1 MIFLILF
8 LLYAICFIVTIKS
21 FIDNDVSPGLI
32 STIIA
37 ITPIINTVI
46 TVIYFINNYES
57 IKKSFIK
64 RVTSILQVF
73 KIKI

>member
-8 LLYAICFIVTIKS
+8 LLYTICFIVTIIS
-21 FIDNDVSPGLI
+21 FVDNDISPGFI
-32 STIIA
+32 SVIIT
-37 ITPIINTVI
+37 ITPIINAVI
-46 TVIYFINNYES
+46 AVIYFINNYKS

-64 RVTSILQVF
+64 RVTSISQVF